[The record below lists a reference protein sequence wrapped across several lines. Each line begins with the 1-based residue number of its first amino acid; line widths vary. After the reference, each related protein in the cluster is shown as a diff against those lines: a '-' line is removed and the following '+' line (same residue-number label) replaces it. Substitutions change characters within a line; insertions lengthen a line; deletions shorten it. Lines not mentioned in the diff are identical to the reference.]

1 MMRGVPGMDYDI
13 EKLKMT
19 IDDHNGIATSL
30 QLQKEGFSRLM
41 LYDALLKGIVR
52 KESHGN
58 YYNPDH
64 EPDRFCA
71 LQNRTKKLVFSH
83 LSALYLQGICPD
95 LPSVMDLTVSQGD
108 NISRIKKDFENTRF
122 HYCKKEVWEIGRKK
136 VLTPKGF
143 SVFAYETERSIC
155 EAIRE
160 RDAMEEALYLKT
172 LQSFFQGTYDQEK
185 FAHYSKLLHVEQ
197 MVDVYKAVFA
207 SLNK

>member
-108 NISRIKKDFENTRF
+108 NISRIKKNFENTRF
-122 HYCKKEVWEIGRKK
+122 HYCKKKFGKSAERKCLPQRGSQYLHMK
-136 VLTPKGF
+136 PSAASAKQCGNEMLWKK
-143 SVFAYETERSIC
+143 
-155 EAIRE
+155 
-160 RDAMEEALYLKT
+160 LYT
-172 LQSFFQGTYDQEK
+172 
-185 FAHYSKLLHVEQ
+185 
-197 MVDVYKAVFA
+197 
-207 SLNK
+207 